1 MMRGN
6 FNFLLRGRCII
17 MVETNLPILFLR
29 DVVLLPYNEL
39 RIEVSKEYEK
49 RILELSEIRHD
60 NHILFVNLV
69 DSLEEKPNLRKLSK
83 IAVLGKIK
91 TKIELPNGIVRIV
104 VVGIDRVEVLNY
116 IENDDNSYEAFVIP
130 TKAYDYDELESNAL
144 KRILLKDLNSY
155 IELSSSISNN
165 VLGRIN
171 GINGIGR
178 LTDII
183 VDELPFDYLAKI
195 KYIEMPNPMNRI
207 KFIIEDLNKEI
218 ETVKLENT
226 LEENLKEKLDEEQ
239 KNYILREKIRLIK
252 EEINEVD
259 IKDSEIA
266 KLRKKIDSINFP
278 KKVRE
283 RLEEELTRYEFTAS
297 TSPEISII
305 RNYIDW
311 LISLPWDK
319 STKDCC
325 DIEEIRNKLN
335 ETHCGLDS
343 VKERIVEYIAINKRN
358 KDSKVPIL
366 CLIGPPG
373 TGKTSM
379 AKSIANALSR
389 KFVKISVGGVHDE
402 GEIVGHRRTYMG
414 ASPGKII
421 QGLKKVGVNNPVFLI
436 DEIDKLTKDYKGDP
450 GSALLEILDREQNN
464 IFQDNYI
471 EEDFDLSN
479 VLFILTGND
488 EGSIPGALKDRLE
501 IIYLS
506 GYTLLEKELM
516 VNDYIIPRL
525 MDEYRFDKIE
535 FTKNSIKDIIMYYT
549 QETGVRE
556 LERCIDKI
564 FRKIIIDSEIND
576 KDKYIVSN
584 VDEYLGNY
592 RYKYLFN
599 DKASEIGVVSTLG
612 YTPYGGCLLKTT
624 SVMFDG
630 CGNVSL
636 TGSLGDVIKES
647 VYVAIAYI
655 KANNYILDIDNKI
668 FSEKDFH
675 IHFEAGSIFKD
686 GPSAG
691 VALITAIIS
700 LIKKK
705 PIDSSVSMTGEIT
718 LRGKILPVGGIKEKI
733 LVAINNNIKTIY
745 VPSDNKADVK
755 EIPRDIV
762 KGIKIK
768 YINNYLELYND
779 LF

>member
-1 MMRGN
+1 
-6 FNFLLRGRCII
+6 

-39 RIEVSKEYEK
+39 RIEFSKEYEK
-49 RILELSEIRHD
+49 RILEISERRHD

-69 DSLEEKPNLRKLSK
+69 DSLEEKPNIRKLPK

-91 TKIELPNGIVRIV
+91 TKIELPNGVVRIV
-104 VVGIDRVEVLNY
+104 VAGIDRVEVLNY
-116 IENDDNSYEAFVIP
+116 IENDDNTYEAFVIP
-130 TKAYDYDELESNAL
+130 TKAYDYNELESNAL
-144 KRILLKDLNSY
+144 KRILIKDLNSY
-155 IELSSSISNN
+155 IEISSYISNN
-165 VLGRIN
+165 VLGRIS
-171 GINGIGR
+171 GVNGIGR

-183 VDELPFDYLAKI
+183 VDEMPFDYESKI
-195 KYIEMPNPMNRI
+195 KYVEMPNPMNRI
-207 KFIIEDLNKEI
+207 KLIIEDLNNEM
-218 ETVKLENT
+218 ETVKLENS
-226 LEENLKEKLDEEQ
+226 LEESLKEKLDEEQ

-252 EEINEVD
+252 EELNEVD

-266 KLRKKIDSINFP
+266 KLRKKIEELSIP

-283 RLEEELTRYEFTAS
+283 RLDEEMTRYEFTTS

-311 LISLPWDK
+311 LISLPWNK
-319 STKDCC
+319 STRDSN
-325 DIEEIRNKLN
+325 DIEDIRNKLN
-335 ETHCGLDS
+335 ETHCGLDD

-358 KDSKVPIL
+358 KDSKAPIL

-379 AKSIANALSR
+379 AKSIANAVKR

-464 IFQDNYI
+464 VFQDNYI
-471 EEDFDLSN
+471 EEEFDLSN
-479 VLFILTGND
+479 VMFILTGND
-488 EGSIPGALKDRLE
+488 ESNIPSALKDRLE
-501 IIYLS
+501 IIHLS
-506 GYTLLEKELM
+506 GYTMLEKEEM
-516 VNDYIIPRL
+516 VNDYIIPRFKEL
-525 MDEYRFDKIE
+525 YNFDNIE
-535 FTKNSIKDIIMYYT
+535 FTRNSIKDIIMYYT

-556 LERCIDKI
+556 LERCFDKI
-564 FRKIIIDSEIND
+564 FRKVIIDSEINNN
-576 KDKYIVSN
+576 DKYVIDDVT
-584 VDEYLGNY
+584 DYLGNY

-599 DKASEIGVVSTLG
+599 DKGSEIGVVSTLG

-624 SVMFDG
+624 SVMYN
-630 CGNVSL
+630 GNGNIIL
-636 TGSLGDVIKES
+636 TGSLGDIIKES
-647 VYVAIAYI
+647 VYVAMAYI
-655 KANNYILDIDNKI
+655 KANNFILDIDNNVFK
-668 FSEKDFH
+668 ENDFH

-691 VALITAIIS
+691 VSLITSMIS

-705 PIDSSVSMTGEIT
+705 PIDSGVSMTGEIT

-745 VPSDNKADVK
+745 VPIDNKPDVK
-755 EIPRDIV
+755 EIPKDII

-768 YINNYLELYND
+768 YVNNYLELYND